1 MRRTRLEG
9 QAQGLAGPQQVRLAD
24 HLVEALRPQQFGQR
38 GVGGGGEEVGHG
50 TNYPRIQGLVVPFGS
65 QQNAPMTSTQFR
77 ALLLFSVAT
86 GLASAFID
94 ALFPALIPEA
104 LSAAWE
110 KEPPFD
116 PEVETFWLLVAL
128 LVPWLLASVVSTV
141 GLFFYWRWARPL
153 ALIVAVLGLAVSPLL
168 GPGLA
173 SGWSSALLEASF
185 LSWGAVLALA
195 YWSPI
200 GQRFERQPNRPALAK

>member
-1 MRRTRLEG
+1 
-9 QAQGLAGPQQVRLAD
+9 
-24 HLVEALRPQQFGQR
+24 
-38 GVGGGGEEVGHG
+38 
-50 TNYPRIQGLVVPFGS
+50 
-65 QQNAPMTSTQFR
+65 MTSTQFR

-86 GLASAFID
+86 GLTSDFID

-110 KEPPFD
+110 NEPPFD
-116 PEVETFWLLVAL
+116 PDTETLWLLVAL
-128 LVPWLLASVVSTV
+128 LVPWLVASVVSTV
-141 GLFFYWRWARPL
+141 GLFFYRHWARPL

-185 LSWGAVLALA
+185 LSWGAVLALS
-195 YWSPI
+195 YFSPLS
-200 GQRFERQPNRPALAK
+200 QRFARQPDRPTLAK